1 MKRKIIL
8 RLSALIVFLAVF
20 RSCHSE
26 DFTNGKADPQRN
38 NANFFLHSQ
47 KGGAAARG
55 GVDYAA
61 ILEAYNRENDFLATM
76 PDQQGMPIW
85 DKMKVVDTDHATGLM
100 IPLSHDNETMSS
112 VLFATLDGENTV
124 TGIKDYDNKLLEN
137 IVYNKNINHDLRE
150 RLFYTFMYMDNRT
163 FGNEHFT
170 GIPNDLFVGKRLNEN
185 PQWMRIGDFKN
196 SGEAE
201 TQTDASGKILILET
215 NCGMVHQCTHHG
227 GSGTCD
233 NCSSCYF
240 YSCDYIMVYIPD
252 EGFPGSSGFPGSGS
266 GGGPAG
272 CNTCPDNTPPK
283 DPCTMNTVFY
293 RIKPGCLGS
302 GGDTGVDGLDD
313 PCEKTKS
320 LLNNPEVQTKL
331 DSLKNKSLSKGE
343 IGFKTKK
350 DGTVTGYISGGKH
363 EVDLGVKAGYQ
374 GGYHNHTP
382 TGIAMHSPPDIDNNL
397 LAFAKAQ
404 PTGEHKNAY
413 FGMIVKKVCTGCPSG
428 YKIYHYIVRFDGTYN
443 ESLKSFSESDL
454 DKLNNEYII
463 KASKLSNP
471 SGPYGSTYIDS
482 AGNLSNEGL
491 EVLFFDTVN
500 KMGLSNKII
509 LQRIEDDG
517 TVNNI
522 TLNPDGLHTNI
533 NPCI

>member
-8 RLSALIVFLAVF
+8 LSYLIVFLTVF
-20 RSCHSE
+20 WSCHNE
-26 DFTNGKADPQRN
+26 DFANGNIEPQRN
-38 NANFFLHSQ
+38 NAGFFLHSE
-47 KGGAAARG
+47 KGGAAAKS
-55 GVDYAA
+55 GVDYVA
-61 ILEAYNRENDFLATM
+61 ILEAYNRDKNFLSSM

-85 DKMKVVDTDHATGLM
+85 DKMKVVDADHTTGLI

-112 VLFATLDGENTV
+112 VLFATLDAENNV

-137 IVYNKNINHDLRE
+137 IVYNENIDHELRE
-150 RLFYTFMYMDNRT
+150 RLFYTFIYMDNQT

-170 GIPNDLFVGKRLNEN
+170 GIPKDMFVSKRLNEN
-185 PQWMRIGDFKN
+185 PQWMRIGDFKG
-196 SGEAE
+196 SGDIK
-201 TQTDASGKILILET
+201 TQTDASGKIIILET

-227 GSGTCD
+227 GGGACD

-240 YSCDYIMVYIPD
+240 YSCDYIMIYIPD
-252 EGFPGSSGFPGSGS
+252 EPFPS
-266 GGGPAG
+266 GGTGGCTDCGGGGTPGPQ
-272 CNTCPDNTPPK
+272 PPI
-283 DPCTMNTVFY
+283 DPCVVNTVFY

-302 GGDTGVDGLDD
+302 GGDLGTDG
-313 PCEKTKS
+313 PCEKTKA

-363 EVDLGVKAGYQ
+363 EVDLGVKTGYQ

-382 TGIAMHSPPDIDNNL
+382 KGIAMHSPPDIDNNL

-404 PTGEHKNAY
+404 PAGEHKNAY
-413 FGMIVKKVCTGCPSG
+413 FGMVVKKVCTGCPSG
-428 YKIYHYIVRFDGTYN
+428 YKIYHYIIRFDGTYN
-443 ESLKSFSESDL
+443 DSLTSFSDADL
-454 DKLNNEYII
+454 KLKGIDYV
-463 KASKLSNP
+463 KLYTDLTNP
-471 SGPYGSTYIDS
+471 FGSYGNTYIDS
-482 AGNLSNEGL
+482 ITGDLTNEGL

-500 KMGLSNKII
+500 KMALTNKIL

-522 TLNPDGLHTNI
+522 TLNPDGLHTTA
-533 NPCI
+533 NPCL